1 MTGIAGVRAPELL
14 PVQLRLDGLRDRLTH
29 ARQMGAGPT
38 ADLADEEGMMADIHS
53 ADMSD
58 VAFTGRIRDFV
69 HGQIQPLRLLFAGEP
84 Q

>member
-1 MTGIAGVRAPELL
+1 MTGIAGLRAPALL
-14 PVQLRLDGLRDRLTH
+14 PVQLRLDGLQDRLTH
-29 ARQMGAGPT
+29 ARQMGAGAT
-38 ADLADEEGMMADIHS
+38 ADPADEEGMMAGIHS

-69 HGQIQPLRLLFAGEP
+69 HGQIQPLRLMFAGEP